1 MLDLSPCRPHNMAVG
16 PGKRDIMIRT
26 KTFVVGIAVT
36 AVFATPAFAQWQ
48 SHEPAAFDRNLA
60 SPATRD
66 FIATAP
72 SVKSP
77 RPTVIR
83 ATKGK

>member
-1 MLDLSPCRPHNMAVG
+1 MMPRVPQAG
-16 PGKRDIMIRT
+16 E
-26 KTFVVGIAVT
+26 TFLTRSKLFVAAMAVT

-48 SHEPAAFDRNLA
+48 PPGPAALDRNHP
-60 SPATRD
+60 STATRD
-66 FIATAP
+66 SVANTP

-83 ATKGK
+83 ATKGQ

>member
-1 MLDLSPCRPHNMAVG
+1 M
-16 PGKRDIMIRT
+16 T
-26 KTFVVGIAVT
+26 KSKPFVAAIAIST
-36 AVFATPAFAQWQ
+36 ALATPAFAQWRSQ
-48 SHEPAAFDRNLA
+48 EPAAHEAQHPNGDRTLA

-66 FIATAP
+66 TMAYVP
-72 SVKSP
+72 SAKSP

>member
-1 MLDLSPCRPHNMAVG
+1 MTTSKL
-16 PGKRDIMIRT
+16 
-26 KTFVVGIAVT
+26 FVAAIAVT
-36 AVFATPAFAQWQ
+36 AAFATPAFAQWQ
-48 SHEPAAFDRNLA
+48 SQEPAAYAAQYPNGDRNLA

-66 FIATAP
+66 TMAYVP

-77 RPTVIR
+77 RSTVVR